1 MSCSDGLDELGWQ
14 PDVQGLELLI
24 AAALGLFV
32 VGAEPVVCDQENYG
46 DTRVSLFDCKVEY
59 TIMRL
64 RELAGYPPHFFSFL
78 VPSIYNNPSSLIK
91 MNWVLQYDIVISKH
105 S

>member
-1 MSCSDGLDELGWQ
+1 M
-14 PDVQGLELLI
+14 QGLELLI

-32 VGAEPVVCDQENYG
+32 VGAEPAICDQENYG
-46 DTRVSLFDCKVEY
+46 DTRVSLFDCKGEY

-64 RELAGYPPHFFSFL
+64 RESASYPPHFFSFL

>member
-1 MSCSDGLDELGWQ
+1 VSCSDGPNELGWR

-32 VGAEPVVCDQENYG
+32 VGAEPAICDQENYG
-46 DTRVSLFDCKVEY
+46 DTGVSLFDCKVEY

-64 RELAGYPPHFFSFL
+64 RELASYL
-78 VPSIYNNPSSLIK
+78 LE
-91 MNWVLQYDIVISKH
+91 L
-105 S
+105 